1 MRLKIT
7 ISMDEKTREM
17 LDKRCIEL
25 KINRSKYIRLILK
38 KDVEN
43 QIAINEKTD
52 RRRNTL
58 GKFWTKKM
66 EPFINSIIPLFFV
79 WK

>member
-7 ISMDEKTREM
+7 ISMDEATREM
-17 LDKRCIEL
+17 LDKRCKEL
-25 KINRSKYIRLILK
+25 KLNRSKYIRLILN

-43 QIAINEKTD
+43 QIAINGRTD

-58 GKFWTKKM
+58 GKFWIKKM
-66 EPFINSIIPLFFV
+66 EPFINSMIPLFIIR
-79 WK
+79 K